1 VADASL
7 ATINKQRPQKPEEWA
22 DFWVTTVER
31 YLVKEGA
38 TAAGAHSNAVK
49 LRPFFIEC
57 GCHPRLVSTDSITRF
72 LMKVNNTDQ
81 ASFSGV
87 ASALTTLYGKLA
99 VRYPDEALPRQEA
112 IKRILA
118 STPEALLLRL
128 DDQLNLRK
136 YSERTIITY
145 PAAVKKYLAF
155 LGRAPTNNDKKDI
168 EKYLLSMKSPCR
180 LAPRTINLAA
190 AAISFFYRNVVESP
204 AAVDNVPRMKTG
216 KPLPKVY
223 GQGDLWEIL
232 DVVKNEKHRLVLM
245 LTYGCGLR
253 LEEVRMLMP
262 ADLDWDRHIIRI
274 HGKGTKERDLPL
286 DDCFIVPLEK
296 YLTANP
302 GLVFL
307 FEGAKKGRPY
317 PRRTIEKIYDNACF
331 KSGIQRKGGIHSLR
345 HSYATHLL
353 EQGVDLR
360 QIQVLLGH
368 SSIKTTQIYTH
379 VSREEIAKIRSPLA
393 SLKPPKNSGQPKEHY
408 MP

>member
-31 YLVKEGA
+31 YLAKEGS
-38 TAAGAHSNAVK
+38 AAADAHSNAGK
-49 LRPFFIEC
+49 PRPFFVES
-57 GCHPRLVSTDSITRF
+57 GCHPRSVSIDSIARF
-72 LMKVNNTDQ
+72 LTTVYD
-81 ASFSGV
+81 ADRPSFHGV
-87 ASALTTLYGKLA
+87 TCALTALYGKLA
-99 VRYPDEALPRQEA
+99 VRYPDEALPRLEA
-112 IKRILA
+112 VKRFIA

-136 YSERTIITY
+136 YSERTIINY
-145 PAAVKKYLAF
+145 RAAVKKYVEF
-155 LGRAPTNNDKKDI
+155 LGRAPTNDDKKDI
-168 EKYLLSMKSPCR
+168 EKFLLSMKSPCR

-190 AAISFFYRNVVESP
+190 AAISFFYRSVVESS
-204 AAVDNVPRMKTG
+204 ASVDKIPRMKPG
-216 KPLPKVY
+216 KQLPKVY
-223 GQGDLWEIL
+223 GQGVLWEIL
-232 DVVKNEKHRLVLM
+232 DGVKNEKHRLVLM

-253 LEEVRMLMP
+253 LEEICALKP
-262 ADLDWDRHIIRI
+262 ADLDWDRRIIRI
-274 HGKGTKERDLPL
+274 HGKGAKERDLPL
-286 DDCFIVPLEK
+286 DDCFIVPLKK
-296 YLTANP
+296 YLAANP

-317 PRRTIEKIYDNACF
+317 PRRTIEKIYDNACL
-331 KSGIQRKGGIHSLR
+331 KAGTQRKGGIHSLR

-393 SLKPPKNSGQPKEHY
+393 SLKPPKNSGQPKY
-408 MP
+408 IVS